1 MEGTIITVI
10 FVIIMIIAHIIKAIK
25 ESAEAVKQPSPEIEE
40 EELVI
45 VNRPKPDKQSKS
57 PKQLKSSR
65 QSKESK
71 HRSLTRQ
78 PLGEGWDTLDD
89 GDTRQSHRL
98 ALSKKLAPQG
108 EGHRF
113 DADPGTLDSAQIVAP
128 TIDPTVRPQLDSIT
142 GIYEEGALFADRS
155 QSAITLNIADYFA
168 KPEGI
173 VHAVL
178 LSEILKRPAW
188 QESP

>member
-1 MEGTIITVI
+1 MEGTIITLI
-10 FVIIMIIAHIIKAIK
+10 FVIIMIVAHIIKAIK
-25 ESAEAVKQPSPEIEE
+25 ESAESAKQPPPELE

-45 VNRPKPDKQSKS
+45 VPRPKPDRLSKPSKQSKGAK
-57 PKQLKSSR
+57 P
-65 QSKESK
+65 
-71 HRSLTRQ
+71 RSLTRQ
-78 PLGEGWDTLDD
+78 PLGEGWDILADE
-89 GDTRQSHRL
+89 GGSRPPQRQ

-108 EGHRF
+108 VGHRF
-113 DADPGTLDSAQIVAP
+113 DADPGALDTAHIVSP
-128 TIDPTVRPQLDSIT
+128 TIDPSVKPHLESIT

-155 QSAITLNIADYFA
+155 QPAVTLDIADYFS

-173 VHAVL
+173 VQAVL